1 MKFKI
6 GIATRIAIFIALIIG
21 GYYIYQQKTTQSKGP
36 VIERALQ
43 GVAKENIAPAPEFII
58 KQSIE
63 LKLSDAQLNK
73 LQAIA
78 AAYRKEITPYQQKIR
93 AESFKYE
100 KKMKELRE
108 KNASVNE
115 ITSAYNNISRLSS
128 IISTTRQSYWQ
139 QAKKVLNES
148 QQKLL
153 DGLIIKK
160 ATVGDLQ

>member
-1 MKFKI
+1 MKFQI

-21 GYYIYQQKTTQSKGP
+21 GYYLYQQKTTPPKGP
-36 VIERALQ
+36 VIERTVQ
-43 GVAKENIAPAPEFII
+43 GVAKENITPAPEFII
-58 KQSIE
+58 KQKAE
-63 LKLSDAQLNK
+63 LQLSDAQLK
-73 LQAIA
+73 KMQSIT

-108 KNASVNE
+108 RNASVDE
-115 ITSAYNNISRLSS
+115 ITSAYDDISRLSS
-128 IISTTRQSYWQ
+128 IISTTRKSYWQ
-139 QAKKVLNES
+139 QAKNLLSDS
-148 QQKLL
+148 QQKQL